1 MKSENEKDENMQRK
15 ETNKREGKKQEKK
28 KNQPNDKI
36 LYTAMNIHD
45 GNTTR
50 LLWHENMKIK
60 KEKQTEKNI
69 FDKMIYFYRLCAR

>member
-1 MKSENEKDENMQRK
+1 MKKTKTCSERKQTKEKEK
-15 ETNKREGKKQEKK
+15 NKRKR
-28 KNQPNDKI
+28 NQPNDKI

-60 KEKQTEKNI
+60 KKNKQRKI
-69 FDKMIYFYRLCAR
+69 FSTK

>member
-15 ETNKREGKKQEKK
+15 ETNKREGKNKRKR
-28 KNQPNDKI
+28 NQPNDKI
-36 LYTAMNIHD
+36 LFTAMNMHD

-60 KEKQTEKNI
+60 KKNKQRKI
-69 FDKMIYFYRLCAR
+69 FSTK

>member
-1 MKSENEKDENMQRK
+1 MKKTKTCSERK
-15 ETNKREGKKQEKK
+15 QTNKREGKKQEKK

-36 LYTAMNIHD
+36 LHTANMNIHD